1 MQAIVQLGS
10 VLGALG
16 IALGIL
22 FSFTLLGTAIR
33 SAAFTLRWPPAVG
46 ALWDVF
52 LGTAAAAF
60 VVTVCG
66 MLGWFAWPLFVCL
79 LLVGPLLSVREVH
92 RFLMPWRAVRD
103 AVCLLRDHKLLGGV
117 ALVAGVLAGIPAAA
131 PEIFY
136 DALYYHLGLPAQYL
150 IAGKIEWLPS
160 VVHSAFPAYLDMLF
174 GLCLAVGGVAVAKFF
189 NFLLFILGC
198 CATAVFVHEVLNDVR
213 GAIVGAV
220 TVGTIPGVLI
230 MSTMCGIDTALI
242 GFAAMSAIALSRMT
256 SAERRESNQLALLAA
271 VCVGVVVGSKYT
283 GLWLLGALV
292 LWFPLQLETRRA
304 VPLIALF
311 VVGTAVFAS
320 PWYLRNV
327 SVTGDPVYPVLSGVW
342 GDEDARWAVERIKR
356 DVPATGLSW
365 GSIEDLATGLVM
377 NPGKFGAGAEPG
389 LLLPIGLAALI
400 LGAIRSGSLRSW
412 AIVIAAYSIVWLS
425 QSSVIRYLYPIF
437 PFCALGVGWAVS
449 NLPDQVRRSVPAMA
463 VVAGLA
469 IVPMTQSARTLDG
482 LYNAGDVVALFTGM
496 LSHDDYLERRLAY
509 YPAAVWLNN
518 QAPPDGRV
526 YYLGETRLLYL
537 NRPVSFSSA
546 YDHSEIARLLTPQS
560 PPFFDQLKRRGVTHM
575 VIHGREI
582 ERLRR
587 SYDYLPIS
595 GDEERRLRGTLA
607 QCRVVFSKSGVQVCE
622 LPR

>member
-1 MQAIVQLGS
+1 VQAIVQLGS

-16 IALGIL
+16 IAIGIL

-33 SAAFTLRWPPAVG
+33 SAVCTLRWPPAVG

-52 LGTAAAAF
+52 LGTAAAALL
-60 VVTVCG
+60 VTVCG
-66 MLGWFAWPLFVCL
+66 MLGWFAWPLFACL
-79 LLVGPLLSVREVH
+79 LLLGPLFSVRAPD

-103 AVCLLRDHKLLGGV
+103 AACLSRDHKLLGGV

-150 IAGKIEWLPS
+150 IAGKIEWLPQ

-198 CATAVFVHEVLNDVR
+198 FATGVFVHEVLKEVR

-220 TVGTIPGVLI
+220 TVVTIPGVLI

-242 GFAAMSAIALSRMT
+242 GFAAMSGIALSRMAST
-256 SAERRESNQLALLAA
+256 EQGDTKQLALLAA

-292 LWFPLQLETRRA
+292 LWFPLQLEARRA
-304 VPLIALF
+304 VPVIALF
-311 VVGTAVFAS
+311 VAVAVVVAS

-327 SVTGDPVYPVLSGVW
+327 LATGDPLYPVLSGVW

-365 GSIEDLATGLVM
+365 SSLEDLTTGLVM
-377 NPGKFGAGAEPG
+377 NPGKFGAGSEPG
-389 LLLPIGLAALI
+389 LLLPIGLVALM
-400 LGAIRSGSLRSW
+400 LGAIRSPSLRPW
-412 AIVIAAYSIVWLS
+412 AVVVTAYSVVWLS

-437 PFCALGVGWAVS
+437 PFCALGVAWVVS
-449 NLPDQVRRSVPAMA
+449 TLPDQARRSVPAMA

-482 LYNAGDVVALFTGM
+482 LYNAGDVAALFTGT

-518 QAPPDGRV
+518 QAPPDGRI

-546 YDHSEIARLLTPQS
+546 YDHSEIAQLLAPQS
-560 PPFFDQLKRRGVTHM
+560 PPFFDQLKSRGVTHV

-595 GDEERRLRGTLA
+595 GDAERRLRGTLS
-607 QCRVVFSKSGVQVCE
+607 QCRIVFSKSGVQVCE

>member
-1 MQAIVQLGS
+1 VQAFVQLGS
-10 VLGALG
+10 IIGALG
-16 IALGIL
+16 AAIGIL

-33 SAAFTLRWPPAVG
+33 SFAFPLRWPPAV
-46 ALWDVF
+46 ASLWDVF
-52 LGTAAAAF
+52 LGTAVAAF
-60 VVTVCG
+60 LATVCG

-79 LLVGPLLSVREVH
+79 LLAGPLLSIKEVD

-103 AVCLLRDHKLLGGV
+103 AICLLRGHKILGGV

-150 IAGKIEWLPS
+150 IGGKIEWLPS
-160 VVHSAFPAYLDMLF
+160 VVHSAFPAYVDMLF
-174 GLCLAVGGVAVAKFF
+174 GLCLALGGVAVAKFF

-198 CATAVFVHEVLNDVR
+198 CATAVLIHEVLNDMR
-213 GAIVGAV
+213 GAIAGAV
-220 TVGTIPGVLI
+220 TVGTIPGVLV

-242 GFAAMSAIALSRMT
+242 GFAAMSGVALSRMT
-256 SAERRESNQLALLAA
+256 SVDRGEWNQLALLAA
-271 VCVGVVVGSKYT
+271 VGLGVVVGSKYT
-283 GLWLLGALV
+283 GLWLLGALA

-304 VPLIALF
+304 ITLAIVFVAGAAL
-311 VVGTAVFAS
+311 FAS
-320 PWYLRNV
+320 PWYLRNLL
-327 SVTGDPVYPVLSGVW
+327 VTGDPVYPVLSGVW

-365 GSIEDLATGLVM
+365 VSLEGLATGLVM

-389 LLLPIGLAALI
+389 LLLPIGFAALM
-400 LGAIRSGSLRSW
+400 LGAIRSASLRPW
-412 AIVIAAYSIVWLS
+412 AIVVAAYSVVWLS

-449 NLPDQVRRSVPAMA
+449 KLPDQLRRSAPVMV

-482 LYNAGDVVALFTGM
+482 LYNAGDVVDLFSGA

-509 YPAAVWLNN
+509 YPAAMWLNN
-518 QAPPDGRV
+518 QTPPDGRI

-546 YDHSEIARLLTPQS
+546 YDHSEMARLLAPHA
-560 PPFFDQLKRRGVTHM
+560 PPFFDQLKSRGVTHI

-595 GDEERRLRGTLA
+595 DDAERRLRGTLA
-607 QCRVVFSKSGVQVCE
+607 QCRIVFSKSGVQVCE